1 MAGIVV
7 SKTGTGG
14 ITINIPL
21 QFETI
26 DHLAKV
32 IIDDITAGGG
42 TGPNPHQDAIQLPAT
57 LKTLANM
64 TTGTFSALPAVVS
77 DATMATMNAANT
89 AINNAST
96 GLMPQIMAG
105 ATQVNGTVVS
115 AMKQLNAFAGA
126 ADFGAAKTAMAAF
139 PPPNLLMGGVM
150 EVISGFE
157 RFQNMTSGMQG
168 EGNLGSAVSQLNSI
182 AKNAGTLGACGNLAT
197 AIASDIG
204 MSAPPAINA
213 AFTLLEDGVAN
224 TQTQIIAQS
233 MKAVK
238 DVLDM
243 SHSSGRM
250 DDLNDVIRQIAPVS
264 RTAAGGTYSGQTVM
278 SIELDNETGHT
289 LIPTDGERTGG
300 KTYVNIPGW
309 TNPNTG
315 LTEYIPATKLVDS
328 LTDVESTLLS
338 KTNAIKSAIESSLAP
353 IEELT
358 SAIGLAASAGN
369 LPAALNSALSSAVKT
384 AMTNARADVSANP
397 HVDPAP
403 PAGAP
408 PDEGGAGRPK

>member
-7 SKTGTGG
+7 SKSGTGG

-42 TGPNPHQDAIQLPAT
+42 TGPNPHGEAIQLPAT

-64 TTGTFSALPAVVS
+64 TTGTFSALPAVVN
-77 DATMATMNAANT
+77 DATMTMMNAASA
-89 AINNAST
+89 AIQNPTT
-96 GLMPQIMAG
+96 GLLPQIQDA
-105 ATQVNGTVVS
+105 AQNLNGTVVA
-115 AMKQLNAFAGA
+115 AMKKLDTLASASDFAAF
-126 ADFGAAKTAMAAF
+126 KTAAGSAATF
-139 PPPNLLMGGVM
+139 PNTDLGGVTQA
-150 EVISGFE
+150 FTQLE
-157 RFQNMTSGMQG
+157 RFQTMTSGMQG
-168 EGNLGSAVSQLNSI
+168 EGNLGSAVNQLNAI

-197 AIASDIG
+197 AVASDIG
-204 MSAPPAINA
+204 MSAPPAIND
-213 AFTLLEDGVAN
+213 AFALLQDGVAN
-224 TQTQIIAQS
+224 TKTQIIAQS

-238 DVLDM
+238 DVLDI
-243 SHSSGRM
+243 SHSSGRL
-250 DDLNDVIRQIAPVS
+250 DDLNDVIWQVAPS
-264 RTAAGGTYSGQTVM
+264 LQTASAGTYSGQQVM
-278 SIELDNETGHT
+278 QISLEQAGINNLT
-289 LIPTDGERTGG
+289 PTDGQPG
-300 KTYVNIPGW
+300 KVNIPGW
-309 TNPNTG
+309 INPNTG
-315 LTEYIPATKLVDS
+315 ATEFIPATKLAES
-328 LTDVESTLLS
+328 LAAVETDLLN

-397 HVDPAP
+397 HVDPTP

-408 PDEGGAGRPK
+408 PDEGGGGRPK